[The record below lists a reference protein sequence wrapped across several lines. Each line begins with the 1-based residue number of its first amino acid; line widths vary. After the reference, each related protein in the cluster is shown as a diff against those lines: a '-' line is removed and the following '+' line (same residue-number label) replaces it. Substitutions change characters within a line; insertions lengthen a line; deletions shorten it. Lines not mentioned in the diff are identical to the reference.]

1 MAHHSIFILLLSVII
16 ALVTL
21 PELTNATALSYNVAA
36 HETACFYAWSDAPS
50 KKLGFYFAVQSGG
63 NFDIDF
69 DVKDPRGKVVL
80 DGERKRQ
87 GDYVFTAQDAG
98 EYAFCF
104 SNSMST
110 FADKLVDF
118 EITIESEI
126 RDNIAKSDNSNP
138 TPPVVSTMED
148 ILDRIAKSLTDISRT
163 QKYFR
168 TRENRNSSTVMST
181 ENRIYWCAIFESLA
195 IIGMSGIQ
203 VVIVRHFFKAKKGG
217 V

>member
-1 MAHHSIFILLLSVII
+1 MSHHTIFILLLSILI
-16 ALVTL
+16 SLVAF
-21 PELTNATALSYNVAA
+21 PEITNATALSYNVAA
-36 HETACFYAWSDAPS
+36 HETACFYVWSDAPS

-69 DVKDPRGKVVL
+69 DVKSPRGEIVL

-87 GDYVFTAQDAG
+87 GDYVFTAQDVG
-98 EYAFCF
+98 EYSFCF

-110 FADKLVDF
+110 FADKLIDF
-118 EITIESEI
+118 EITVESEI
-126 RDNIAKSDNSNP
+126 RDNIAKSDSSSQ

-148 ILDRIAKSLTDISRT
+148 ILNRIAQSLTDISRT

-168 TRENRNSSTVMST
+168 TRENRNSSTVLST
-181 ENRIYWCAIFESLA
+181 ESRIYWCAIFESLA
-195 IIGMSGIQ
+195 IVGMSGFQ
-203 VVIVRHFFKAKKGG
+203 VFVIRNFFKAKKGG